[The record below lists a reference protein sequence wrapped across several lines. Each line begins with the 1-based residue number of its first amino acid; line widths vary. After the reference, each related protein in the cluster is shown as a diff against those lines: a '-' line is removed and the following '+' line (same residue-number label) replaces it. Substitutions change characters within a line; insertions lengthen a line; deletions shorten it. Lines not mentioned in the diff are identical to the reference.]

1 MRPKTVERE
10 SDFLSKVM
18 IIDIIID
25 HKNFQ
30 DVDWLRA
37 RQLIWSQKVR
47 KVETECRK
55 LKLSAEIW
63 NLIEFIL

>member
-37 RQLIWSQKVR
+37 RQLI
-47 KVETECRK
+47 
-55 LKLSAEIW
+55 
-63 NLIEFIL
+63 